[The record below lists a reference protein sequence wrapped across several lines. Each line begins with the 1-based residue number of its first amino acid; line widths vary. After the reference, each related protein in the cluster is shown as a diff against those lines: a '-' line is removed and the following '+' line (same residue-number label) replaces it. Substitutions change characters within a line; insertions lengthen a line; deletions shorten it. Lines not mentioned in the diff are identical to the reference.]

1 MIKKLLL
8 WAIALSSI
16 TRLQAQ
22 SSSEIQH
29 DLEKL
34 MNFHSALYIAA
45 HPDDENTRVI
55 AWLSK
60 GRLVSTSYMSLTRGD
75 GGQNLIGEELGAEL
89 GILRTQELLAARRI
103 DGGNQYFSRAVDF
116 GYSKT
121 AEETLSF
128 WDKEEILKDVVR
140 VIRKVQPEVI
150 ITRFPPDKR
159 AGHGHHTASA
169 MLALEAYDKAAD
181 PEFYPSEFRGL
192 SPWQVNAV
200 YWNASVWWNPDLDS
214 IAANDPKYLAFDIGG
229 YDPLL
234 GVNYNELGS
243 KARSQHKCQGF
254 GVSIQRGSTM
264 EYFQWL
270 KGDVLENDFFDNELA
285 SWNQITGRDDGT
297 QWVEKINRDFDPKN
311 PGQSVEDLT
320 SLLEVLESSPPSEY
334 GERKKAEL
342 IKLIVACAGLHAEA
356 LAPEYY
362 ALDQTEITI
371 KTEWLQRN
379 PTPKPLVLS
388 ELRTPKGS
396 EPIGESLPVNQ
407 IYTSGVIESTPATTS
422 QPYWLVNPYDK
433 VYGVDNA
440 SDIGKPQND
449 PAMTVEA
456 VLTYGQ
462 VSFVY
467 PLPVI
472 YKWSERVE
480 GELKRPFG
488 VAPTV
493 AGNLS
498 QSTYVIVGTQEFN
511 AQASL
516 TFFGPQEDSVKVGLT
531 SPTGNLADAQYQW
544 VSFDKSLQEVIVNFT
559 VEIPEDVEEFSLHL
573 LDEKGNAL
581 PGLQRIEYSHIP
593 YQISFTPKTSKVI
606 KPNLEVTKGKIAYV
620 QGAGDQVD
628 KALREM
634 GCQVVNLTPEDLAT
648 ANLNQFETVVFGI
661 RAFNVFP
668 ELSNSKDAVLEYIY
682 DGGNVVVQYN
692 TSSRFRPTPIPFSPF
707 ELQVGRGRISEED
720 AELKRISRNP
730 ILKRPNKMK
739 DDDFENW
746 VQERGLYFGET
757 YAENFD
763 EIFEGHDKGED
774 PLKGALLVADYGKGR
789 FIYTGISFFRQLPAG
804 VPGAYKLLANL
815 VTYEP

>member
-1 MIKKLLL
+1 MKKLIL
-8 WAIALSSI
+8 WALALASI

-34 MNFHSALYIAA
+34 MNFHSAIYIAA

-75 GGQNLIGEELGAEL
+75 GGQNLIGGELGPEL

-140 VIRKVQPEVI
+140 VIRQVQPEVI

-181 PEFYPSEFRGL
+181 PNFYPSEFKGL
-192 SPWQVNAV
+192 NPWQVTSV

-270 KGDVLENDFFDNELA
+270 KGEVLENDFFDNEL
-285 SWNQITGRDDGT
+285 SDWNQITATDNGT
-297 QWVEKINRDFDPKN
+297 EWVEKIIRDFDPKN
-311 PGQSVEDLT
+311 PGQSVDELA
-320 SLLEVLESSPPSEY
+320 SLLDALESAPRSEY
-334 GERKKAEL
+334 GERKKEEL
-342 IKLIVACAGLHAEA
+342 KKLIVACAGLYAEA

-362 ALDQTEITI
+362 ALNQTEITI

-379 PTPKPLVLS
+379 PTPNPIVLS
-388 ELRTPKGS
+388 ELRTLRGV
-396 EPIGESLPVNQ
+396 EEINEALPINE
-407 IYTSGVIESTPATTS
+407 IYTSGVLEPTPIETS
-422 QPYWLVNPYDK
+422 QPYWLKNPYDK
-433 VYGVDNA
+433 VYSVSNS
-440 SDIGKPQND
+440 SDIGKPEND

-456 VLTYGQ
+456 VLQYGEVQ
-462 VSFVY
+462 FVHT
-467 PLPVI
+467 LPVI

-498 QSTYVIVGTQEFN
+498 QSTYVIVGTQKFM
-511 AQASL
+511 AQASI
-516 TFFGPQEDSVKVGLT
+516 TYFGGQPDSVRIGLT
-531 SPTGNLADAQYQW
+531 SPSGNLAEAQYQW
-544 VSFDKSLQEVIVNFT
+544 VSFEKSLQEVIVNFE
-559 VEIPEDVEEFSLHL
+559 VEIPEDVEEFTLHL
-573 LDEKGNAL
+573 LDAQGNAL

-593 YQISFTPKTSKVI
+593 YQISFTPKVSKGI
-606 KPNLEVTKGKIAYV
+606 KPKLEVTSGLIGYV

-634 GCQVVNLTPEDLAT
+634 GCQVVNLTPEQLAT
-648 ANLNQFETVVFGI
+648 ADLSKFQTLVFGI
-661 RAFNVFP
+661 RAFNVYP
-668 ELSNSKDAVLEYIY
+668 QLSNSKEAVLEYIFN
-682 DGGNVVVQYN
+682 GGNVVVQYN
-692 TSSRFRPTPIPFSPF
+692 TSSRFRPTPIPFAPF

-730 ILKRPNKMK
+730 ILKRPNRMK
-739 DDDFENW
+739 NDDFDNW

-763 EIFEGHDKGED
+763 EIFEGHDKGDD
-774 PLKGALLVADYGKGR
+774 PLRGALLVADYGKGR

-815 VTYEP
+815 VSYEP